1 MVNGVGTVEAKE
13 KETTLYYQQGNER
26 YLEDESLLLDLS
38 RNSLSFASTGEAVP
52 GAVPKRKGKKE
63 LY

>member
-13 KETTLYYQQGNER
+13 NETTLYYQQGNER
-26 YLEDESLLLDLS
+26 YLEDELDLS
-38 RNSLSFASTGEAVP
+38 RNSFSLTGTGEAVP